1 MRSRTPW
8 KRRTCGPEDI
18 DLLIYCGVG
27 KGFLEPA
34 NAYFY
39 AQKLGMTAS
48 CFDIVDACMSWIRAL
63 EISYEFFKSGRYK
76 HIMIANGEFNIYR
89 GFPDNFKIRDLRMVE
104 YTFPTYTIGEA
115 ASATVLSSSDDVWK
129 FAYKSIPALADL
141 CTIPLD
147 GYENFV
153 EPSKRVGMN
162 GLNNFVSYGR
172 ELFDAARKYL
182 APLVKELVEDLNY
195 PDIYFPHAASDA
207 AYLAASKD
215 HSLPVEKMFAE
226 VFPNYGNL
234 VSASIPVGMDM
245 ALKSG
250 RLQRGSKVGILPGKR
265 RHGVQRGTVRVL
277 GRGRGDRARCRSP
290 ARTSGWRCSR
300 GERRG
305 FAGAKAASFSTTS
318 RNDRRHPK
326 ACRSPSRPADTP
338 PAARLRSCSSAE
350 KRCTCDRSSTSLS

>member
-1 MRSRTPW
+1 MKIDSIGVRIPSRIITNDEILQMLAENSPEVSTLLL
-8 KRRTCGPEDI
+8 KTYQRIVKGLLSAAGSQLRRVRDETKGEKASDFIVGAMTDALDKANLNPEDI
-18 DLLIYCGVG
+18 DLLMYCGVG

-76 HIMIANGEFNIYR
+76 HIMIANGEFNIFR

-115 ASATVLSSSDDVWK
+115 ASATILSPSDVEWK

-147 GYENFV
+147 GYDNFV
-153 EPSKRVGMN
+153 EPSKRLGRN
-162 GLNNFVSYGR
+162 GLHNFVSYGR

-182 APLVKELVEDLNY
+182 GPLVKELVQDLDA
-195 PDIYFPHAASDA
+195 PDIYFPHAASDN

-215 HSLPVEKMFAE
+215 HSLPVEKMFAD
-226 VFPNYGNL
+226 VFPTYGNL

-245 ALKSG
+245 ALKAG
-250 RLQRGSKVGILPGKR
+250 RLKRGHNVVFCPASAGMVYSA
-265 RHGVQRGTVRVL
+265 VQFVY
-277 GRGRGDRARCRSP
+277 
-290 ARTSGWRCSR
+290 
-300 GERRG
+300 
-305 FAGAKAASFSTTS
+305 
-318 RNDRRHPK
+318 
-326 ACRSPSRPADTP
+326 
-338 PAARLRSCSSAE
+338 
-350 KRCTCDRSSTSLS
+350 

>member
-1 MRSRTPW
+1 MKIDSIGVKIPTRKITNDDILKMLEEYSPDAPALLVKTYQRIVRGLFSAAGSQVRQVRDESKGEKASTFIFGAITEALEKANLKP
-8 KRRTCGPEDI
+8 TDI

-76 HIMIANGEFNIYR
+76 HIMIANGEFNIYH
-89 GFPDNFKIRDLRMVE
+89 GFPDNFKIKDLRQVE

-115 ASATVLSSSDDVWK
+115 ASATILSASDAEWK
-129 FAYKSIPALADL
+129 FVYKSIPALADL

-147 GYENFV
+147 GYDNFV
-153 EPSKRVGMN
+153 EPSKRLGRN
-162 GLNNFVSYGR
+162 GLYNFVSYGR

-182 APLVKELVEDLNY
+182 APLVKELVQDLND

-215 HSLPVEKMFAE
+215 HSLPTEKMFAE
-226 VFPNYGNL
+226 VFPNYGNI

-250 RLQRGSKVGILPGKR
+250 RLQRGSKVVFCPASAGMVYSA
-265 RHGVQRGTVRVL
+265 VQFVY
-277 GRGRGDRARCRSP
+277 
-290 ARTSGWRCSR
+290 
-300 GERRG
+300 
-305 FAGAKAASFSTTS
+305 
-318 RNDRRHPK
+318 
-326 ACRSPSRPADTP
+326 
-338 PAARLRSCSSAE
+338 
-350 KRCTCDRSSTSLS
+350 